1 MTTHIVHLVPNLDIL
16 GHLMAFSGALG
27 VILGQSLARKEFVL
41 LMKWLFGGP
50 RRVPMGQKWA
60 SDGNL
65 VNIGQLD
72 HIVVFGTKSGAI
84 HDFRKDKKC
93 HTGVKET
100 PSGPPQTP
108 QDPPRTPNT
117 PQKPSWTVPTT
128 NIVPLVTS

>member
-27 VILGQSLARKEFVL
+27 VILGQLGARKGFVL
-41 LMKWLFGGP
+41 LIKWLFGGP
-50 RRVPMGQKWA
+50 RRVPMGHKWA

-72 HIVVFGTKSGAI
+72 HYVVFGTKSGAI
-84 HDFRKDKKC
+84 HDFQTGKKC

-108 QDPPRTPNT
+108 LEPPIPSKKHHG
-117 PQKPSWTVPTT
+117 PSPKP
-128 NIVPLVTS
+128 I